1 MSTNNPFGPSGGP
14 EYIGSDIPS
23 EAPDGPHEG
32 KRWGVMGAVTAGVVG
47 VVALGGWGAYALL
60 AGGGDQPADVIPSNA
75 VGYVSLDLDPSAAQ
89 KIEAFKILN
98 KFPTAEKELDVSSKD
113 DIRKLVFTGMQDE
126 GTCENLDYAKDIE
139 PWIGDRVAMAGA
151 PVGGETVPL
160 MALQVSDEEAAAT
173 GVETL
178 AKCGEAGEDFGYAFL
193 DGYVLISDSDKHA
206 EALASAA
213 EKTPLADDPDFQE
226 WMDQVGD
233 PGFVTAYVAPEGPKF
248 LFEEM
253 GKGFTD
259 SEGPLVDEGTMLP
272 PDLGTEMNRT
282 FEQFAKQYEDFEG
295 GAAVIRFEDGAVE
308 AEFAG
313 KGLPAG
319 VASLAQSGVAPIS
332 GLPASTGI
340 ALSVGLTEG
349 WLEDAMSNM
358 PGEAGMSVEDML
370 REAEAVS
377 GLSLPEDVETLLG
390 DGFAVAV
397 DSGAD
402 WAKLIEAEDP
412 TQLPI
417 GIRVEGNPDE
427 ILPVVEKIQAKL
439 GPEAEMLVVESGDGV
454 VVFGVNPE
462 YTRSL
467 LEQGSLGDDAAFQNV
482 VPEADSAN
490 SVFYL
495 NFDAGDGWAE
505 SLADLIG
512 DGAPDVKANVA
523 PLDALGVSG
532 WTDSDDVQRG
542 LLRLTT
548 D

>member
-98 KFPTAEKELDVSSKD
+98 KFPAAEKELDVSSKD

>member
-98 KFPTAEKELDVSSKD
+98 KFPAAEKELDVSSKD

-397 DSGAD
+397 DGGAD